1 MFRVE
6 KVEVV
11 PVRDKF
17 GIQHRIYL
25 TGETERLKDLFGK
38 YSSADSFT
46 AEGNRIELGFTPEEV
61 FVFELDKPLEDY
73 YDENVHSVWKEM
85 VASAMGMEEP
95 FRFFSFYTPE
105 GEHLGTVGYKQDCEN
120 FLPIILLY
128 RNF

>member
-11 PVRDKF
+11 PKRDKF
-17 GIQHRIYL
+17 GIQHKLYL
-25 TGETERLKDLFGK
+25 SGDTERLRELFGR
-38 YSSADSFT
+38 YSSAESFT
-46 AEGNRIELGFTPEEV
+46 AEGNRIELSFTPEEV
-61 FVFELDKPLEDY
+61 FLFELEKPLEEY
-73 YDENVHSVWKEM
+73 YDENIHSVWKEL

-95 FRFFSFYTPE
+95 FRYYSFYTPE
-105 GEHLGTVGYKQDCEN
+105 GEHLGTVGFKQDCEN